1 MSGIL
6 ARTRYINFNFN
17 LNNLY
22 THKHRKITTVVFTV
36 KGKDQQ
42 KPRAPNNK
50 TRSILK
56 RGIGDACY
64 RRPLVPEIMQVTI
77 QNVTDM
83 KSSQRTMYKYI
94 KQQKWINTNCHI
106 EHTCRHVKHCRI
118 YIWDWCTNTS
128 NKK

>member
-1 MSGIL
+1 MDCLRFEIVDN
-6 ARTRYINFNFN
+6 NFNFN
-17 LNNLY
+17 LNNLF
-22 THKHRKITTVVFTV
+22 THKHSIITTVVFTA

-42 KPRAPNNK
+42 KPRAPKNK

-94 KQQKWINTNCHI
+94 KQQK
-106 EHTCRHVKHCRI
+106 
-118 YIWDWCTNTS
+118 
-128 NKK
+128 